1 MALPLLRLYVQNADA
16 ASDED
21 EGEQIL
27 ESRFV
32 IAQML
37 EAIGHSDESRTEL
50 EAIRPLLA
58 DAFGPDSTHVHN
70 LNKQLDRLGSS
81 EAHG

>member
-1 MALPLLRLYVQNADA
+1 MALPQLRFYVQNADA

-21 EGEQIL
+21 EGKQIL

-37 EAIGHSDESRTEL
+37 AAVGRSDESRAEL

-70 LNKQLDRLGSS
+70 LIKQLDRVRSP
-81 EAHG
+81 EADG